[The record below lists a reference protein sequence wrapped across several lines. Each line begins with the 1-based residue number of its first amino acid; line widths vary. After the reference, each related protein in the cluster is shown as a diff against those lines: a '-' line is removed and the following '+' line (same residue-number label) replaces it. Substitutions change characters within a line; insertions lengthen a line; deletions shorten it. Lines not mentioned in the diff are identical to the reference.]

1 MRNYLALFSVV
12 VLFLFS
18 GTQTTKART
27 GGNEAESKIIH
38 LDKQAFIEK
47 VFDYENNSE
56 WVYKGDKPAILD
68 FYADWCGP
76 CRMLAPVLEEIQEEY
91 GGKLQ
96 VYKIDT
102 EKSRELSAAF
112 GIRSLPTIVFI
123 PMNEKPQAVL
133 GFVPKEQLTKM
144 INEILK
150 VSK

>member
-1 MRNYLALFSVV
+1 MRNYSALLLVIA
-12 VLFLFS
+12 LFLFS
-18 GTQTTKART
+18 GTQALKAAT
-27 GGNEAESKIIH
+27 GGNNDESKIIH
-38 LDKQAFIEK
+38 LDKQAFIEQ